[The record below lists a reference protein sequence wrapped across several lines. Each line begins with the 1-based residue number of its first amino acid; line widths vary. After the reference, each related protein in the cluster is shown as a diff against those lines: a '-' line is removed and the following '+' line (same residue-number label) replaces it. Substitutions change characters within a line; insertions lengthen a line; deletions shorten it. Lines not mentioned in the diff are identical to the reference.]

1 MGPNKTAPSK
11 PSQLKVSTRRVAA
24 MWATCV
30 VIGAGLGWALRAVSE
45 WAASVDGMPLRDWI
59 SVLAK
64 VPDPYGTVLCVL
76 LGMAFGAEVA
86 RRTLKDSVAVSVK
99 PDLVIW
105 RAGKQTRRIARAEIS
120 AVYLDGVDDLV
131 FLGTDTG
138 ELARANN
145 NLDEDAVKETFLR
158 HGYPF
163 FDADPHL
170 EQYMRWVEDLPELSA
185 TANALLK
192 ARQKA
197 LEENAADDAA
207 ELRADLAKLGVIV
220 RQNDDRQFYRLV
232 AKPATAE
239 GGAAPADKVP
249 A

>member
-1 MGPNKTAPSK
+1 MGPNKTVPGR

-24 MWATCV
+24 MWVTCV
-30 VIGAGLGWALRAVSE
+30 VIGAGLGWVLRAVSE

-76 LGMAFGAEVA
+76 LGVAFGAEVA

-120 AVYLDGVDDLV
+120 AVYLDGFEDLV

-170 EQYMRWVEDLPELSA
+170 ERYMRWVEDLPELSA

-197 LEENAADDAA
+197 LAENAADDAA
-207 ELRADLAKLGVIV
+207 ELRADLVKLGVVV

-232 AKPATAE
+232 GSPAAKDDAT
-239 GGAAPADKVP
+239 ADKVP

>member
-1 MGPNKTAPSK
+1 
-11 PSQLKVSTRRVAA
+11 
-24 MWATCV
+24 MWAFCV

-45 WAASVDGMPLRDWI
+45 WAASVEGMPLRDWI

-64 VPDPYGTVLCVL
+64 VPDPYGTVLCLL
-76 LGMAFGAEVA
+76 LGVGFGAEVA

-99 PDLVIW
+99 QDRVIW
-105 RAGKQTRRIARAEIS
+105 RAGKQTRRIARDEIS
-120 AVYLDGVDDLV
+120 AVFLDGVDDLV

-145 NLDEDAVKETFLR
+145 NLDEDAVRETFLR

-163 FDADPHL
+163 FDTDPHL
-170 EQYMRWVEDLPELSA
+170 ERYMRWVEDLPELSA

-207 ELRADLAKLGVIV
+207 ELRADLTKLGVIV
-220 RQNDDRQFYRLV
+220 RQTDDRQFYRLV
-232 AKPATAE
+232 GKQTAAENTGAEPAEAL
-239 GGAAPADKVP
+239 V
-249 A
+249 

>member
-1 MGPNKTAPSK
+1 MGPNKTDAGK
-11 PSQLKVSTRRVAA
+11 PSRLRVSTRRVAA
-24 MWATCV
+24 MWAMCV
-30 VIGAGLGWALRAVSE
+30 VIGAGLGWVLRAVSE
-45 WAASVDGMPLRDWI
+45 WAANVDGMPLRDWI

-64 VPDPYGTVLCVL
+64 VPDPYGTVLCLL
-76 LGMAFGAEVA
+76 LGVGFGAEVA
-86 RRTLKDSVAVSVK
+86 RRTLKDSVAVSVQQ
-99 PDLVIW
+99 DRVIW
-105 RAGKQTRRIARAEIS
+105 RAGRKTRRIARAEIS
-120 AVYLDGVDDLV
+120 AVYLDGFDDLV
-131 FLGTDTG
+131 FLGIDTG

-145 NLDEDAVKETFLR
+145 NLNEDAVKEAFLR

-197 LEENAADDAA
+197 LADNAAEDAA

-220 RQNDDRQFYRLV
+220 RQNDDRQFYRLTG
-232 AKPATAE
+232 KPAAE
-239 GGAAPADKVP
+239 VTGAQPDKAPV
-249 A
+249 

>member
-1 MGPNKTAPSK
+1 MSTTRVTALWISC
-11 PSQLKVSTRRVAA
+11 VA
-24 MWATCV
+24 V
-30 VIGAGLGWALRAVSE
+30 GAGLGWLLRAVSE

-59 SVLAK
+59 TVLAK
-64 VPDPYGTVLCVL
+64 VPDPYGTPLCLL
-76 LGMAFGAEVA
+76 LGVAFGAEVA
-86 RRTLKDSVAVSVK
+86 RRTLKDSVAVSVT
-99 PDLVIW
+99 PERVLW
-105 RAGKQTRRIARAEIS
+105 RAGRQTRRIARAQIS

-145 NLDEDAVKETFLR
+145 NLNEDAVKEVFLR

-170 EQYMRWVEDLPELSA
+170 EQYMRWVEDLPALSA

-197 LEENAADDAA
+197 LEDSAVEDAA
-207 ELRADLAKLGVIV
+207 ELRADLVKLGVVV

-232 AKPATAE
+232 AR
-239 GGAAPADKVP
+239 AAVADAPIPADQVP

>member
-1 MGPNKTAPSK
+1 MGPNKTEAIK
-11 PSQLKVSTRRVAA
+11 PSRLRVSTRRVAGL
-24 MWATCV
+24 WATCV

-45 WAASVDGMPLRDWI
+45 WAASVDGMPLRDWV

-64 VPDPYGTVLCVL
+64 VPDPYGTVLCLL
-76 LGMAFGAEVA
+76 LGVGFGAEVA
-86 RRTLKDSVAVSVK
+86 RRTLKDSVAVSVQQ
-99 PDLVIW
+99 DRVIW
-105 RAGKQTRRIARAEIS
+105 RAGSKSRRIARAEIS

-145 NLDEDAVKETFLR
+145 NLNEDAVKQTFLR

-170 EQYMRWVEDLPELSA
+170 EQFMRWVEDLPELSA

-197 LEENAADDAA
+197 LADNAADDAA

-232 AKPATAE
+232 GKRAAE
-239 GGAAPADKVP
+239 ETGAHLDKAPV
-249 A
+249 